1 MLYRPVP
8 PISGFA
14 PGAGPELQV
23 NAEGLFDFQ
32 PNGTILE
39 AFAAHGI
46 KLEEVGPS
54 AVPPSAAELELA
66 TLREQLA
73 EAQAAT
79 ARAEREAAAAREQA
93 AAVATTKAPAKAAAA
108 KEAAAAAP
116 NAAAAA

>member
-8 PISGFA
+8 AISGFA
-14 PGAGPELQV
+14 PGVGPELEV

-32 PNGTILE
+32 PQPAILE

-54 AVPPSAAELELA
+54 AVPASAAELELVI
-66 TLREQLA
+66 LREQLA

-93 AAVATTKAPAKAAAA
+93 ASAATTKAPAKGASA
-108 KEAAAAAP
+108 KEAAAPASH
-116 NAAAAA
+116 AAAAA